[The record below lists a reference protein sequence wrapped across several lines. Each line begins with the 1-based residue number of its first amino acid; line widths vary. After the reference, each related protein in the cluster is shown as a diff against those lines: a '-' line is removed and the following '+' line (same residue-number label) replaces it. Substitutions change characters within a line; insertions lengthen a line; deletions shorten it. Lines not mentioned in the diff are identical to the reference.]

1 MLCVFVLG
9 VGTDAPT
16 RYSTI
21 MHSVNSS
28 LFRRSGV
35 RKAEANALST
45 DPPARWSAIVG
56 PLLRSGGRGAPC
68 VQVFQANRPVKDGA
82 LQLRNRTA
90 SRLDLLPRAAGE
102 TVCGDVQFHGQIAI
116 ADGTGPDEVVDP
128 DRSAFWEQLRE
139 AGDIHDLILG
149 PERVPEALELGQP
162 HVD

>member
-45 DPPARWSAIVG
+45 DPPARWSAMYG
-56 PLLRSGGRGAPC
+56 PLRRSGGRGAPY
-68 VQVFQANRPVKDGA
+68 VQVFQANRRLEGGA

-90 SRLDLLPRAAGE
+90 RRLDLLPCAA
-102 TVCGDVQFHGQIAI
+102 
-116 ADGTGPDEVVDP
+116 
-128 DRSAFWEQLRE
+128 
-139 AGDIHDLILG
+139 
-149 PERVPEALELGQP
+149 
-162 HVD
+162 